1 MASIFSA
8 TRLAGPRLAAL
19 GIAAAAIGLG
29 AAPAPAGATPLETTW
44 YMSGEVHQAAA
55 FPPGLEGTITVS
67 CGHEPDKTVSFTG
80 PIGSRGDG
88 AQGRLSCEAP
98 FWIRG
103 RITARTESGV
113 QSVDCI
119 RALTSYPHL
128 DQPNPALWRHVSF
141 DGQTLSCQ
149 MMGPQGR

>member
-1 MASIFSA
+1 MASTFSA
-8 TRLAGPRLAAL
+8 TRLTGLGIGAAAL
-19 GIAAAAIGLG
+19 GLAAISL
-29 AAPAPAGATPLETTW
+29 PAQATPLETTW
-44 YMSGEVHQAAA
+44 YMSGEIHQGAA
-55 FPPGLEGTITVS
+55 FPPDLEGTITVS
-67 CGHEPDKTVSFTG
+67 CAHEPDKTVSYTG

-103 RITARTESGV
+103 RVTARTEAGV

-119 RALTSYPHL
+119 RALTAYPHL
-128 DQPNPALWRHVSF
+128 DQPNPALWRHVTF